1 MYGSEDRQA
10 WLTEFLDEVGIQW
23 VIGIHMYAYIPCG
36 TYDYVHFGCIAT
48 YIRYVYMQTNSHQV
62 SCRTSRRL
70 PFVDPQ
76 TPSMVE
82 CLLTSHPNS
91 RPALL
96 SSDCVEFCRE
106 DDRYTHN

>member
-48 YIRYVYMQTNSHQV
+48 YIGTYICKQIRIKFRVARVEDCHLWIRTTHPWCV
-62 SCRTSRRL
+62 SS
-70 PFVDPQ
+70 
-76 TPSMVE
+76 
-82 CLLTSHPNS
+82 SHPNS
-91 RPALL
+91 KTGTSLFRLRGIL
-96 SSDCVEFCRE
+96 S
-106 DDRYTHN
+106 